1 MFVSYVATDMHEFYH
16 NVYIS
21 PVPSM
26 PGFYRIVSQDKQQSH
41 IINGSRITVIY
52 PDAAETPEA
61 GTLDTTERR

>member
-1 MFVSYVATDMHEFYH
+1 MFAKQVATDIHEFYH

-21 PVPSM
+21 PVPYM

-41 IINGSRITVIY
+41 IINGRRITVIY
-52 PDAAETPEA
+52 PDAAGTPEA

>member
-1 MFVSYVATDMHEFYH
+1 MFVKQVATDIHEFYH

-52 PDAAETPEA
+52 PEAAETPEA